1 MQELVQNNKK
11 YQKYILSK
19 FKRTLRKT
27 RRRREKKTTR
37 RHTNNKV
44 KHLNVTAS
52 RWRPLRE
59 KGKDQ
64 PRRMTKQQKD
74 FQSTRFSRK

>member
-27 RRRREKKTTR
+27 RRRREKKDYKKTHQQQSKAPQ
-37 RHTNNKV
+37 RHRLKMET
-44 KHLNVTAS
+44 
-52 RWRPLRE
+52 P
-59 KGKDQ
+59 Q
-64 PRRMTKQQKD
+64 
-74 FQSTRFSRK
+74 RKR